1 MADDLKAPERIW
13 ADDDHWIDYAPT
25 RSDRVRASGEYTAY
39 IRADLYEALEQLA
52 ATLER
57 ERDTAVKWAQE
68 QHANADRYAA
78 RAEAADRIEALVKE
92 KERLHRTV
100 DAAAKI
106 GRIIGFL
113 GDDEDRISAF
123 IECCGPDLIDHARAV
138 LAEFEGGKDE

>member
-1 MADDLKAPERIW
+1 MTDEEL
-13 ADDDHWIDYAPT
+13 
-25 RSDRVRASGEYTAY
+25 
-39 IRADLYEALEQLA
+39 IRRL
-52 ATLER
+52 R
-57 ERDTAVKWAQE
+57 ERGGRVPT
-68 QHANADRYAA
+68 
-78 RAEAADRIEALVKE
+78 EAADRIEALVKE

-100 DAAAKI
+100 DAAAKL